1 MWNFRVLPDNQAE
14 TTTTTNTTITTAT
27 KSVNASAVDTTDS
40 KVVVTTTGRTANKR
54 KLQTEKTTTI
64 LEKKKVKLQPS
75 EMRTE
80 FTYEGIE
87 IATDVKEPISAQGDD
102 KILSMQIKLLD

>member
-1 MWNFRVLPDNQAE
+1 M
-14 TTTTTNTTITTAT
+14 
-27 KSVNASAVDTTDS
+27 TDS
-40 KVVVTTTGRTANKR
+40 KVPVATTGRATTKR
-54 KLQTEKTTTI
+54 KLQAEKTTTI

-87 IATDVKEPISAQGDD
+87 IATDTKEPVPIQGDD
-102 KILSMQIKLLD
+102 KILSMQINLLD